1 MKKGKKSGTDILRDP
16 VDGLVREYIDDQMEL
31 VEYKDQSVQLQDC
44 IQNEVCTLTV
54 NVVDEPLIAVSP

>member
-31 VEYKDQSVQLQDC
+31 VEYKDQSV
-44 IQNEVCTLTV
+44 
-54 NVVDEPLIAVSP
+54 